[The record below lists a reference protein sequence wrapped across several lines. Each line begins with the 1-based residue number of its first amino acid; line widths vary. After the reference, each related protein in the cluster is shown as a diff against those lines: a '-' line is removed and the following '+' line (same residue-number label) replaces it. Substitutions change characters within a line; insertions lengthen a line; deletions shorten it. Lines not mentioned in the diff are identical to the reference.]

1 MIAWAIALVVWI
13 AAGARLGRVVARAAT
28 PLRTAMVIVGFC
40 VALMATVLVPGVWD
54 IVERVAPDQ
63 HFSAMVVVVLWVFLS
78 AASAVGAVSAWPVMT
93 RSAMRGIAIVLYTVG
108 LLVSIAVGFGYP
120 IPALVF
126 VTIALSL
133 VISTGLRH
141 VAWAPLGR
149 GIALIVLGSTTLLIV
164 VVVMLVEAI
173 RGTNSLES
181 GIWTGTGVGF
191 VSAASVFIALG
202 ITWVLAE
209 TWVRARLDLMRLRR
223 MHELLVKR
231 FPEVVDADS
240 AATTSVLRASD
251 VIAQIMDAMYI
262 QAGAGMFDVGGREP
276 PRSIASHSGILAG
289 WIEDPLG
296 SDVLDTRWI
305 APPGGMSARRWVLV
319 VARDHEKF
327 RSDVNTTKAGR

>member
-78 AASAVGAVSAWPVMT
+78 ASSAVGAVSAWPVMT
-93 RSAMRGIAIVLYTVG
+93 RSAMGGIAIVLYTVG

-120 IPALVF
+120 VPALVF
-126 VTIALSL
+126 VIISLSL

-181 GIWTGTGVGF
+181 GVWTGAGVGF
-191 VSAASVFIALG
+191 VSAASLLIALG

-305 APPGGMSARRWVLV
+305 APPGGMSARRWLLVL
-319 VARDHEKF
+319 ARDHEKF

>member
-13 AAGARLGRVVARAAT
+13 AAGARLGRVVAREAT

-40 VALMATVLVPGVWD
+40 VALIATVLVPGVWD

-126 VTIALSL
+126 VIIALSL

-149 GIALIVLGSTTLLIV
+149 GIALIVLGSVTLLIV

-181 GIWTGTGVGF
+181 GVWTGAGVGF
-191 VSAASVFIALG
+191 VSAASLLIALG

-240 AATTSVLRASD
+240 AASTSVLRASD